1 MLYSDFHNW
10 YFDVAIF
17 IQWIMYSY
25 VGYYITTSAVYS
37 DWNIGKHVY
46 NIRRAKAWSNSE
58 GGTSQNKL
66 IRQLNEYTR
75 VNVNVVYA

>member
-1 MLYSDFHNW
+1 MLYSDCYNW

-46 NIRRAKAWSNSE
+46 NIRRANA
-58 GGTSQNKL
+58 
-66 IRQLNEYTR
+66 
-75 VNVNVVYA
+75 